1 MANHREK
8 IPSCEGEL
16 AACGE
21 SPSPVRRGFHVA
33 KFPFFCFFVDVVV
46 LSHFLFGVTA
56 YCNGINESE
65 TSIKEMEREKRVQS
79 PARTFLLS
87 PGARFGQFLPK
98 FHDRVLWPVT
108 KCTARIQVQGN
119 GHQTQSSLASSFNQ
133 PERIKLK
140 KKKNN
145 RKREQVTR
153 WRDRRPTCQPTTW
166 LEICKI
172 KSQIKSFS
180 GFFFSWNDKESEKK
194 EELSEMSSPVS
205 RIRSANVWRNIRV
218 RLAWFPADLFGNFS
232 LRWSKVAA
240 FISSALGRAWT
251 VRAPHSTMN
260 INPIWRPVAGGLARF
275 NGSSIWI
282 NDDNSNDHSICGSK
296 LGLIWHCCRPISIV
310 EFDPLLSAKCRCGRP
325 SVNGLLIGPR
335 VHCRQNLP
343 RTPGT
348 PSYGALNE
356 TLQRRLFSKM
366 NHSFNQIIQK
376 LRKTNS
382 NDS

>member
-140 KKKNN
+140 KKKTTEKEN
-145 RKREQVTR
+145 RL
-153 WRDRRPTCQPTTW
+153 RDGVIGVQ
-166 LEICKI
+166 
-172 KSQIKSFS
+172 
-180 GFFFSWNDKESEKK
+180 
-194 EELSEMSSPVS
+194 
-205 RIRSANVWRNIRV
+205 RV
-218 RLAWFPADLFGNFS
+218 NRQLDLKF
-232 LRWSKVAA
+232 
-240 FISSALGRAWT
+240 
-251 VRAPHSTMN
+251 
-260 INPIWRPVAGGLARF
+260 
-275 NGSSIWI
+275 
-282 NDDNSNDHSICGSK
+282 
-296 LGLIWHCCRPISIV
+296 
-310 EFDPLLSAKCRCGRP
+310 AK
-325 SVNGLLIGPR
+325 
-335 VHCRQNLP
+335 
-343 RTPGT
+343 
-348 PSYGALNE
+348 
-356 TLQRRLFSKM
+356 
-366 NHSFNQIIQK
+366 
-376 LRKTNS
+376 
-382 NDS
+382 